1 MHIAVQGSSDHGYFY
16 LILKSFGMDKTAE
29 LKAKIERLRKK
40 KTALLTQSRLLQD
53 FVTLAKSSAKEQM
66 LTAILQR
73 TLELTAE
80 LTKAETGS
88 LFLLDPDGVVRDCI
102 LTRGPMQ
109 AKERLVLTDSVLEG
123 GLAGWV
129 VRNRRIGLIT
139 DTEKDDRWLKLPD
152 QPYAVRSAMV
162 VPIIRDNELLGI
174 LTLLHSQPG
183 IFHQGTVDVM
193 EVTAGQLGLALE
205 SAKLYSKLDQYSR
218 ALDAELEKGK
228 QIQRDF
234 LPHDLPR
241 LPGWDIAACF
251 HPARQVSGDF
261 YDAFVL
267 PNGCLAVVIGDVC
280 DKGIGSALFMA
291 LIRSLIRVFT
301 GKINLSGVLIS
312 AGDRAATPAVDL
324 EVETA
329 LGAVTLTS
337 EYIAQEHGD
346 QGMFAT
352 LFLGI
357 INPTTGMLAYVNAGH
372 LPLLVIGNS
381 GVRASLNA
389 TGASVGIAPGLKFR
403 SAVDRIEPGEMLC
416 GYTDGV
422 TEALSPAQVLYT
434 RDRFFA
440 LLERPALSA
449 PELIDRVKADL
460 FSHIQHA
467 AQSDDITMIAV
478 RRKE

>member
-1 MHIAVQGSSDHGYFY
+1 
-16 LILKSFGMDKTAE
+16 MDRTAE
-29 LKAKIERLRKK
+29 LKAKIERLQKK

-53 FVTLAKSSAKEQM
+53 FVSLAKSSAKEQM
-66 LTAILQR
+66 LTAILQK

-102 LTRGPMQ
+102 LTRGPRQ
-109 AKERLVLTDSVLEG
+109 AKECLDLTGTVLEG

-139 DTEKDDRWLKLPD
+139 DTEKDDRWLNLPD
-152 QPYAVRSAMV
+152 QPYAARSAMA
-162 VPIIRDNELLGI
+162 VPIIRDNEMLGI

-205 SAKLYSKLDQYSR
+205 SAKLYSKLDEYSR

-228 QIQRDF
+228 QIQKEF
-234 LPHDLPR
+234 LPRELPR
-241 LPGWDIAACF
+241 LAGWDIAACF
-251 HPARQVSGDF
+251 HAARQVSGDF
-261 YDAFVL
+261 YDAFLL
-267 PNGCLAVVIGDVC
+267 PNGCLAVVVGDVC

-301 GKINLSGVLIS
+301 GKISLSGVSIS
-312 AGDRAATPAVDL
+312 AGDRPATEAMDV
-324 EVETA
+324 EVGTA

-352 LFLGI
+352 LCLGI
-357 INPTTGMLAYVNAGH
+357 INPETGELAYVNAGH
-372 LPLLVIGNS
+372 LPLLIIGKS
-381 GVRASLNA
+381 GVRASLNV
-389 TGASVGIAPGLKFR
+389 TGPSVGMAPGLKFR
-403 SAVDRIEPGEMLC
+403 SAVARIEPGEVLL

-422 TEALSPAQVLYT
+422 TEALSPDEALYT
-434 RDRFFA
+434 KERFFA
-440 LLERPALSA
+440 FLEKPFSSAL
-449 PELIDRVKADL
+449 ELIEGVKTDL
-460 FSHIQHA
+460 FSHVKNA
-467 AQSDDITMIAV
+467 PQSDDITMIAV
-478 RRKE
+478 HRQQPAK

>member
-1 MHIAVQGSSDHGYFY
+1 
-16 LILKSFGMDKTAE
+16 MDKTAE

-73 TLELTAE
+73 TLELTTE

-88 LFLLDPDGVVRDCI
+88 LFLLGPDGVVRDSI
-102 LTRGPMQ
+102 LTRGPRQ
-109 AKERLVLTDSVLEG
+109 AKECLDLTGTVLKD

-129 VRNRRIGLIT
+129 MRHHRIGLIT
-139 DTEKDDRWLKLPD
+139 DTRTDERWLNLPD
-152 QPYAVRSAMV
+152 QPYTVRSAMA
-162 VPIIRDNELLGI
+162 VPIIRDGETLGI

-183 IFHQGTVDVM
+183 VFHQGTVDVM

-234 LPHDLPR
+234 LPHELPR

-301 GKINLSGVLIS
+301 GKISLSGVIIS
-312 AGDRAATPAVDL
+312 AGDRPATKEVDL

-337 EYIAQEHGD
+337 EYIAQEHGN

-372 LPLLVIGNS
+372 LPLLIIGNS
-381 GVRASLNA
+381 GVRAALNG

-403 SAVDRIEPGEMLC
+403 SAVARIEPGEVLC

-422 TEALSPAQVLYT
+422 TEAMSPAQVLYP
-434 RDRFFA
+434 RERFFA
-440 LLERPALSA
+440 LLEKPASSA

-467 AQSDDITMIAV
+467 PQSDDITMIAV

>member
-1 MHIAVQGSSDHGYFY
+1 
-16 LILKSFGMDKTAE
+16 MDRTAE
-29 LKAKIERLRKK
+29 LKAKIERLQKK

-53 FVTLAKSSAKEQM
+53 FVSLAKSSAKEQI
-66 LTAILQR
+66 LTAILQK
-73 TLELTAE
+73 TLDLTAE

-102 LTRGPMQ
+102 LTRGPRQ
-109 AKERLVLTDSVLEG
+109 AKECLDLTGTVLEG

-139 DTEKDDRWLKLPD
+139 DTEKDDRWLNLPD
-152 QPYAVRSAMV
+152 QPYAARSAMA
-162 VPIIRDNELLGI
+162 VPIIRDNEMLGI

-228 QIQRDF
+228 QIQKEF
-234 LPHDLPR
+234 LPHELPR
-241 LPGWDIAACF
+241 PAGWDIAACF
-251 HPARQVSGDF
+251 HAARQVSGDF
-261 YDAFVL
+261 YDAFML
-267 PNGCLAVVIGDVC
+267 PNGCLAVVVGDVC

-301 GKINLSGVLIS
+301 GKISLSGVSIS
-312 AGDRAATPAVDL
+312 AGDRPATEAMDV
-324 EVETA
+324 EVGTA

-352 LFLGI
+352 LCLGI
-357 INPTTGMLAYVNAGH
+357 INLETGELAYVNAGH
-372 LPLLVIGNS
+372 LPLLIIGKS
-381 GVRASLNA
+381 GVRASLNV
-389 TGASVGIAPGLKFR
+389 TGPSVGMAPGLKFR
-403 SAVDRIEPGEMLC
+403 SAVARIEPGEVLL

-422 TEALSPAQVLYT
+422 TEALSPDEALYT
-434 RDRFFA
+434 KQRFFA
-440 LLERPALSA
+440 FLEKPFSSAL
-449 PELIDRVKADL
+449 ELIEGVKTDL
-460 FSHIQHA
+460 FSHVKNA
-467 AQSDDITMIAV
+467 PQSDDITMIAV
-478 RRKE
+478 HRQQPAE